1 MIAMDETIRAI
12 VFTGFADRAD
22 YLAAIN
28 TNADGPGFTMTSRV
42 RWHTDKPTGD
52 PFLDDDRKQWFRAS
66 FSNSLD
72 EAIAAVRDLALSL
85 CEHAAWAGQLT
96 GDSQVFVL
104 VRGDSTVDEFAAKLQ
119 AMPFA
124 YQRQVN

>member
-1 MIAMDETIRAI
+1 MDETIRAL

-22 YLAAIN
+22 YLAAVN
-28 TNADGPGFTMTSRV
+28 TNADGGGFRLTSRI

-52 PFLDDDRKQWFRAS
+52 PFRDDDRKQWFRAT

-72 EAIAAVRDLALSL
+72 EAIAAVRDLAISL
-85 CEHAAWAGQLT
+85 CEHAVWCGQLT

-104 VRGDSTVDEFAAKLQ
+104 VRGNSTLDEFEAKIRD
-119 AMPFA
+119 MPFA
-124 YQRQVN
+124 YERRVQ

>member
-1 MIAMDETIRAI
+1 MIEMDETIRAI

-22 YLAAIN
+22 YLAAVN
-28 TNADGPGFTMTSRV
+28 TNPDGNGFRLTSRI

-52 PFLDDDRKQWFRAS
+52 PFRDNDRKQWFRAHVS
-66 FSNSLD
+66 SSLD

-85 CEHAAWAGQLT
+85 CDHAAFAGTLT

-104 VRGDSTVDEFAAKLQ
+104 VRGDSTLDEFAAKLQ
-119 AMPFA
+119 DMPFA
-124 YQRQVN
+124 YQRQLQ